1 MLFVHGNVVLLLL
14 TSLCLLFLQFQYLPI
29 LSYKVGEERE
39 GKNRVGGG
47 DSSTVRAAV
56 TILQLGKIKTRR
68 FMKTMTKLHL
78 LMTITQA

>member
-47 DSSTVRAAV
+47 IAQQYVQQ
-56 TILQLGKIKTRR
+56 LQ
-68 FMKTMTKLHL
+68 FFN
-78 LMTITQA
+78 

>member
-47 DSSTVRAAV
+47 
-56 TILQLGKIKTRR
+56 G
-68 FMKTMTKLHL
+68 
-78 LMTITQA
+78 

>member
-47 DSSTVRAAV
+47 GGIAQQYVQQ
-56 TILQLGKIKTRR
+56 LQ
-68 FMKTMTKLHL
+68 FFN
-78 LMTITQA
+78 